1 MDENNTVPTA
11 VGDAEQ
17 RIDGTPDAPAENNA
31 TGATKDSGNVSESQ
45 SRQESPTKPQE
56 SAVSDNPL
64 DAPLSP
70 KPQNESQPE
79 LEDEEMGGTEQDA
92 KLENGALGEDG
103 EKSTSQ
109 PADETIDEQPAQ
121 TKASIETSA
130 RSHLVSQTHAI
141 ILPSYSTWFDMHAIH
156 PLEKKA
162 LAEFFNSRNRS
173 KTPAVYKDY
182 RDFMINT
189 YRLNPVEYLTV
200 TACRRNLAGDV
211 CAIMRV
217 HSFLEQWGLINY
229 QVDPQTRPSNIGPPF
244 TGHFRVTADTP
255 RGLQPFQPAPNSFTT
270 PGKPHPSTDRAA
282 SATPA
287 SKADLNLEI
296 RRNIYD
302 DKGKEITQ
310 GEDKAKQPNG
320 ETNGTG
326 REDSTK
332 AMDSAART
340 PKKAFN
346 CFSCGIDCTR
356 LRFHYAK
363 TAPVSTNPNATETKY
378 DLCPNC
384 FLQGR
389 LPSSHQASDFVK
401 LEDAPQTTIPDRD
414 APWSDSE
421 TLLLLEGLEN
431 FDDNWQQIAEHVGTR
446 TREECVMKFLQLEI
460 EDKYLDESPEGG
472 LPTMRAL
479 NGREPISQLENPV
492 LSVVSFLA
500 QMAEPAVAAAA
511 AGRSVEELRR
521 ELQNQINKSMDGQ
534 ATTGEE
540 QDKGKRKES
549 ESVKPED
556 SMDIDSAQEPE
567 SSVIVRGAAAEQ
579 RPPPSLATIALATG
593 ASRATVLASHE
604 EREMTRL
611 VSSAVN
617 TTLQKFEVKLAQF
630 TEMEEIVEA
639 ERRDLEQ
646 ARQQL
651 FLDRMAFKKRVKEV
665 QDQLQAASLK
675 SPGEEADAMANEAA
689 TAGVGN
695 AYGFQPPNADPRTGM
710 QPLSAETG
718 ADYKTFEL

>member
-1 MDENNTVPTA
+1 MGLLLT
-11 VGDAEQ
+11 
-17 RIDGTPDAPAENNA
+17 
-31 TGATKDSGNVSESQ
+31 
-45 SRQESPTKPQE
+45 
-56 SAVSDNPL
+56 L
-64 DAPLSP
+64 
-70 KPQNESQPE
+70 E
-79 LEDEEMGGTEQDA
+79 L
-92 KLENGALGEDG
+92 
-103 EKSTSQ
+103 
-109 PADETIDEQPAQ
+109 
-121 TKASIETSA
+121 
-130 RSHLVSQTHAI
+130 
-141 ILPSYSTWFDMHAIH
+141 
-156 PLEKKA
+156 
-162 LAEFFNSRNRS
+162 
-173 KTPAVYKDY
+173 
-182 RDFMINT
+182 
-189 YRLNPVEYLTV
+189 
-200 TACRRNLAGDV
+200 
-211 CAIMRV
+211 
-217 HSFLEQWGLINY
+217 GLIRNH

-282 SATPA
+282 SAMPA

-320 ETNGTG
+320 ENAATNGTN
-326 REDSTK
+326 REGSTK
-332 AMDSAART
+332 AMESAAKV

-363 TAPVSTNPNATETKY
+363 SAPVSTNPTAAETKY

-401 LEDAPQTTIPDRD
+401 LEDSPQTTIPDRD

-431 FDDNWQQIAEHVGTR
+431 FDDNWQQIADHVGTR

-460 EDKYLDESPEGG
+460 EDKYLDDSSEGG

-511 AGRSVEELRR
+511 AGRSVEEVRR
-521 ELQNQINKSMDGQ
+521 ELQNQINKSTGGQ
-534 ATTGEE
+534 TSTSEDK
-540 QDKGKRKES
+540 DKGKTKES

-556 SMDIDSAQEPE
+556 SMDIDSAQDPE
-567 SSVIVRGAAAEQ
+567 SSVVVRGSAAEQ
-579 RPPPSLATIALATG
+579 PQPPSLATIALATG

-611 VSSAVN
+611 VSAAVN
-617 TTLQKFEVKLAQF
+617 TTLQKFEAKLSQF

-665 QDQLQAASLK
+665 QDSLQAASLK
-675 SPGEEADAMANEAA
+675 SPGEEADAMASEAA

-695 AYGFQPPNADPRTGM
+695 QFGFQPPNADPRTGV
-710 QPLSAETG
+710 QPLSSETG